1 MQTIAI
7 LHKDDDAGIITL
19 DDQTLLGSQ
28 HSITR
33 PISKGMGHSFLP
45 FLTTRFPPAIISCL
59 SFWHQLGFMTG
70 RSNQVV
76 TRRALL
82 LITSNY
88 YLPSKPKDQ
97 STMRAENSEQD
108 IDNAILK
115 VGLVVG
121 ALTYE
126 YDGRGSSPG
135 HLEHRSDELLAFAE
149 EL

>member
-1 MQTIAI
+1 
-7 LHKDDDAGIITL
+7 
-19 DDQTLLGSQ
+19 
-28 HSITR
+28 
-33 PISKGMGHSFLP
+33 
-45 FLTTRFPPAIISCL
+45 
-59 SFWHQLGFMTG
+59 MTG

-108 IDNAILK
+108 IDNAILE